1 MLDALEGELQKES
14 GTANIHHRVAIY
26 NRMVQLA
33 ADFVQLP
40 HPALSVQLVPSD
52 SVSANDYNPNRVAP
66 PELRSLKFSILKDG
80 VTMPIVVAKD
90 ADHPGKHIVV
100 DGFHRTEVIKND
112 KKITNSLAGYLP
124 VVPLNKSLADR
135 ISATERHN
143 MARGNPPV
151 ELSAKMVMQLK
162 GMGWSD
168 TRIGTELGKDPD
180 ELLRLKQSGGFAAT
194 FANESFGR
202 AWVPVDSVEK
212 RMGLTVVDGSVNIKP

>member
-1 MLDALEGELQKES
+1 MSTIDTMLDALERELQTCLS
-14 GTANIHHRVAIY
+14 TANIHHRVGIY

-52 SVSANDYNPNRVAP
+52 SVSANDYNPNKEAP
-66 PELRSLKFSILKDG
+66 PELRSLKFSIQKDG

-90 ADHPGKHIVV
+90 PDQPGKHIVV

-112 KKITNSLAGYLP
+112 RKTANSLAGYLP

-143 MARGNPPV
+143 MARGNHQV
-151 ELSAKMVMQLK
+151 ELSANMVKKLQAL
-162 GMGWSD
+162 GWSD
-168 TRIGTELGKDPD
+168 TRIGAELGKDPD
-180 ELLRLKQSGGFAAT
+180 ELLRLKQSGGFAVA

-202 AWVPVDSVEK
+202 AWVPVDA
-212 RMGLTVVDGSVNIKP
+212 LN